1 MSHEELSGT
10 PDLSNPV
17 GVTTIGEPSAVAQ
30 TSLRNPKEIPNEEFL
45 QCCADMDWALYDP
58 EVQQRYAGKYVA
70 VHKKQVLAVGDD
82 LLAVYA
88 EAEEKT
94 GLPRSSIALVPID
107 DIRSFLGD

>member
-1 MSHEELSGT
+1 MDAAG
-10 PDLSNPV
+10 
-17 GVTTIGEPSAVAQ
+17 
-30 TSLRNPKEIPNEEFL
+30 PKEIPNEEDL
-45 QCCADMDWALYDP
+45 QRLADMDWALDDL
-58 EVQQRYAGKYVA
+58 EVQQQYGGKYVA
-70 VHKKQVLAVGDD
+70 VHKKQILAAGDD